1 MSYMIGWVEDLN
13 FLNHLLVVLNSTD
26 RLINKG
32 LRPQIVREKYPNM
45 ISWYFT
51 GRLYAQFI
59 YLKAYRVLFDATSL
73 RACDFFC
80 RNIKCSPLFFCAS
93 SFLLCIPVII
103 FVHVACT
110 SLHSH

>member
-32 LRPQIVREKYPNM
+32 LRPQIVREK
-45 ISWYFT
+45 ISKYDFVVFP

-59 YLKAYRVLFDATSL
+59 YLKAYRVFLDATSL
-73 RACDFFC
+73 RACDFF
-80 RNIKCSPLFFCAS
+80 L
-93 SFLLCIPVII
+93 
-103 FVHVACT
+103 
-110 SLHSH
+110 